1 MTKRLLGVVCLAGIL
16 AGCTNQSTDQTE
28 ELNELKVQVE
38 QLSLENQELIKTVA
52 EERKGFDLALNEQ
65 VNHDYAMILSQAIE
79 VYPQTLYKKASVD
92 LDEDGTEEQIEL
104 YVNAEKMEN
113 GLFAWDDGQ
122 NWLLV
127 VKDGEETYPL
137 FNDYVQLG
145 SIDFSTTIFDEQ
157 PGIVMLT
164 AQHADRTVQKFTYDQ
179 HKNGYQK
186 ETFYKKENSNNYYN
200 EAASH
205 AFFKDAF
212 TLMDHAFTTTTI
224 KFLEASKPSLQ
235 DDQKRSELLEPILA
249 DLYNANSL
257 LEMTV
262 ELNRALNVSLSGT
275 IDLLHEMANHPPTA
289 EQLNQLTAIHKL
301 FKEIEPDE
309 LIMKEENQI
318 QPNIAEKL
326 KRLDFIVNEN

>member
-224 KFLEASKPSLQ
+224 KFLEASEPSLQ
-235 DDQKRSELLEPILA
+235 DDQKRRELLEPILA

-262 ELNRALNVSLSGT
+262 ELNRALHVSLSGT
-275 IDLLHEMANHPPTA
+275 IDLLHEMANHPPIA

>member
-1 MTKRLLGVVCLAGIL
+1 MTKRILGVVCLAGIL
-16 AGCTNQSTDQTE
+16 AGCTNQNTDQTE
-28 ELNELKVQVE
+28 ELNELKAQVE
-38 QLSLENQELIKTVA
+38 QLSLENQELVKTVA

-79 VYPQTLYKKASVD
+79 AYPQTLYKKASVD

-122 NWLLV
+122 KWLLV

-224 KFLEASKPSLQ
+224 KFLEASVPSLQ
-235 DDQKRSELLEPILA
+235 DDQKRRELLEPILA

-262 ELNRALNVSLSGT
+262 ELNRALHVSLSGT

>member
-16 AGCTNQSTDQTE
+16 AGCTNQNTDQSE
-28 ELNELKVQVE
+28 EMNELKAQVE
-38 QLSLENQELIKTVA
+38 QLALENQELVKTVA

-79 VYPQTLYKKASVD
+79 AYPQTLYKKASVD
-92 LDEDGTEEQIEL
+92 LDEDGEEEQIEL
-104 YVNAEKMEN
+104 YVNAEKMGN

-127 VKDGEETYPL
+127 VKDGDKTYPL

-157 PGIVMLT
+157 PGIVMMK
-164 AQHADRTVQKFTYDQ
+164 AQHADRTVQKFTYNQ

-224 KFLEASKPSLQ
+224 KFLEASEPSLQ

-318 QPNIAEKL
+318 QPSVAEKL
-326 KRLDFIVNEN
+326 QRLDFIINEN